1 MIMFVRDL
9 TVIDAAYL
17 CPLRGIVGESWLV
30 DVELRG
36 ELNEM
41 SMLFDFA
48 RVKKQIKAL
57 IDAEVDHRLLVPQFA
72 PATLIEPSREGYLY
86 IDFLAENNTIHL
98 HCPEQSFA
106 VIPSAEISIDSVT
119 AYLQQRILDVL
130 PGNVNGLT
138 LTLHHE
144 PIEKPIYHYT
154 HGLKKHDGNC
164 QRIAH
169 GHRSTIEIYVDDQRD
184 KMLEAEWCKRW
195 TDIYLGTQEDCVP
208 VTGLTLSQTAQEL
221 ITDDLYYGF
230 RYTSAQGEF
239 QLALSKDSCEIL
251 ETDTTVEL
259 LAEHIASVIKA
270 DFPAQT
276 IRVVAYEGVG
286 KGAIAER

>member
-1 MIMFVRDL
+1 MIMFVKDL

-17 CPLRGIVGESWLV
+17 CPQRGIVGESWLV

-57 IDAEVDHRLLVPQFA
+57 LDADVDHRLLVPQQA
-72 PATLIEPSREGYLY
+72 PETLIEPAQGGYLY
-86 IDFLAENNTIHL
+86 IDFLAENKTFHL

-106 VIPSAEISIDSVT
+106 IIPSAAITIASVT
-119 AYLQQRILDVL
+119 EYLQQRIMAVL
-130 PGNVNGLT
+130 PDNVEGLT

-144 PIEKPIYHYT
+144 SIETPIYHYT

-184 KMLEAEWCKRW
+184 KTLEAEWCKRW

-208 VTGLTLSQTAQEL
+208 VTTLAMSQTAQEL
-221 ITDDLYYGF
+221 MTDDLYYGF

-239 QLALSKDSCEIL
+239 QLAMPKDSCEVL
-251 ETDTTVEL
+251 DTDTTVEL
-259 LAEHIASVIKA
+259 LADHIARVIKV

-286 KGAIAER
+286 KGAIAEQ